1 MLEGEIYNS
10 EFPCI
15 TKTNVDNSKCHVFS
29 WGNSKSH
36 ENYMKV
42 DNVEVLSKGE
52 CYTSHLI
59 SSLITGKRHEKYVN
73 KGVNNIC
80 VGNANRYEL
89 DIVSLTSKLNQSR
102 SNSIFCRTRVGLP

>member
-1 MLEGEIYNS
+1 MLEGEIYHS

-15 TKTNVDNSKCHVFS
+15 TKSNVDNSKCHVFS
-29 WGNSKSH
+29 WGNSKIH
-36 ENYMKV
+36 ENFMKV

-59 SSLITGKRHEKYVN
+59 SSLITGKRHEKYVS

-89 DIVSLTSKLNQSR
+89 DIVSAASILNQSR
-102 SNSIFCRTRVGLP
+102 THLTSFR